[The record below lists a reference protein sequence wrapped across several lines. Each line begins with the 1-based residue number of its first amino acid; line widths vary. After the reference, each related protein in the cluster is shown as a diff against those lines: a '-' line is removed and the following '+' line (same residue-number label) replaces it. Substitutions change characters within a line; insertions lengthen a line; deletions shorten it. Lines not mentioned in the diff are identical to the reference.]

1 MNAKLPNTKAD
12 WVDPDDAPELTGDE
26 LEHPRGVWMD
36 GDKPI
41 SREEG
46 KAYFREMLGKKQVSM
61 LLDVAVIEYFKA
73 KASGHGYQTLIN
85 ETLKQA
91 IERETL
97 EETLRRVLREE
108 LAQHS
113 KVG

>member
-12 WVDPDDAPELTGDE
+12 SVDPDDAPELTADE

-36 GDKPI
+36 GNKAI
-41 SREEG
+41 SPEEG

-73 KASGHGYQTLIN
+73 KASGHGL
-85 ETLKQA
+85 
-91 IERETL
+91 
-97 EETLRRVLREE
+97 
-108 LAQHS
+108 
-113 KVG
+113 

>member
-1 MNAKLPNTKAD
+1 MNAKLPNTQAD

-26 LEHPRGVWMD
+26 LEHPLGVWMD
-36 GDKPI
+36 GDKAI
-41 SREEG
+41 SPEEG

-85 ETLKQA
+85 ETLRQA

-113 KVG
+113 KEG